1 MKVTAY
7 NDGHGIKFHKSTC
20 DDLKRNKA
28 LRLYTP
34 ETFPD
39 LQTAIDA
46 FLDTGDETDPGWMIE
61 EMTFLPC
68 TKQSY
73 LTSTDFVRIDKPD

>member
-20 DDLKRNKA
+20 ADLKRNKQLWFYSPA
-28 LRLYTP
+28 
-34 ETFPD
+34 TFPD

-73 LTSTDFVRIDKPD
+73 LTSTGDACIDKS